1 MSDTKNGRSV
11 ARDALGILG
20 MVIGVFSA
28 VSIVM
33 AYLKPVR
40 DLAGEPVGFY
50 MSIADLLGP
59 IAGVFGAL
67 GIAFV
72 GVRLWLAGI
81 DGSIPRHLL
90 GLALTTFM
98 LAILVGTL
106 DESLAGSFGGA
117 IGSAVRVR
125 FTVWVAVPTGL
136 ALVLLPA
143 WFAWLRPAE
152 RHSRRE
158 NPGTLDSALTQSAD
172 SGGVTASE
180 AEALLPKT
188 IAAPVAPS
196 TPYPTDVR
204 RAGGIPAGARPL
216 ETSHGRVH
224 TSSHDVVHVQPA
236 GLGAGAEAAG
246 AARPVAGARPAA
258 NADAEAAAG
267 GPFAAV
273 LGGHAAALRADAQPL
288 SADESEKDPAFT
300 PELPTGVALARPI
313 SGAPAA
319 PSWEQPD
326 MFEEPVDAYGT
337 PMSLVESLR
346 KGAASGAGELD
357 EALDSED
364 VVAAPKGELDLA
376 GVDLEDDADV
386 ESVQPL
392 GVNVLAP
399 ASAPAAEV
407 AAPLEPPV
415 VAQVVV
421 AEAVSEVLVIA
432 EPAPAPAPVESEP
445 VSEPVAAHEVVP
457 AAPVAEAAPL
467 EPELLAVA
475 APAVAEV
482 EEAPEEALEEDSEED
497 SEEELDEEVEAEQPV
512 AEADDDEFEDEEEC
526 EACEV
531 DEVDEVDEEAP
542 VAAAAHVE
550 PVVEVHSEA
559 DSDEEEAL
567 EAPPV
572 AEVEPVQP
580 SLFADLEPEPV
591 RPSKGRGSK
600 AAALA
605 TEPRTAPST
614 ASIAPTP
621 VASVQPPPVA
631 EAEVE
636 AEAAPT
642 MSDVVLTPAPARSIS
657 RVFLPEPTY
666 KAGCLFLE
674 RNRVAVSMLQREFQM
689 DFKVATAVLDQLQD
703 VGLIG
708 PYLGGQ
714 RRDILMSADEWQEKV
729 GVAE

>member
-20 MVIGVFSA
+20 IVIGVFSA

-33 AYLKPVR
+33 AYLKPAY
-40 DLAGEPVGFY
+40 DAAGEPVGFY
-50 MSIADLLGP
+50 MSIAGLLGP
-59 IAGVFGAL
+59 IAGVFVAL

-72 GVRLWLAGI
+72 GVRLWLAGL
-81 DGSIPRHLL
+81 DGSIPRHLV
-90 GLALTTFM
+90 GLAITTFM

-106 DESLAGSFGGA
+106 DESLAGAFGGA

-125 FTVWVAVPTGL
+125 FTEWVAVPTGL

-188 IAAPVAPS
+188 IAAPPASS

-236 GLGAGAEAAG
+236 GLGASAEAAG
-246 AARPVAGARPAA
+246 ASRPVAGARPAS

-288 SADESEKDPAFT
+288 SADEPEKAPAFT
-300 PELPTGVALARPI
+300 PEIPMGVALARPI
-313 SGAPAA
+313 SGALAA

-346 KGAASGAGELD
+346 KGAASGTGELD
-357 EALDSED
+357 EALDSEEL
-364 VVAAPKGELDLA
+364 VEAPMGELDLA
-376 GVDLEDDADV
+376 GADLEDDADV

-399 ASAPAAEV
+399 ASASAADEALAPFVSAPAAALEV
-407 AAPLEPPV
+407 T
-415 VAQVVV
+415 
-421 AEAVSEVLVIA
+421 
-432 EPAPAPAPVESEP
+432 
-445 VSEPVAAHEVVP
+445 P
-457 AAPVAEAAPL
+457 AAPVAETALL
-467 EPELLAVA
+467 EPEPLAVA
-475 APAVAEV
+475 APVVAEV
-482 EEAPEEALEEDSEED
+482 EQAPEED
-497 SEEELDEEVEAEQPV
+497 SEEELDEEELDEQDEAEQPV
-512 AEADDDEFEDEEEC
+512 AEAAADEFEDEEEC

-531 DEVDEVDEEAP
+531 DEEAP
-542 VAAAAHVE
+542 VVAAEHVE
-550 PVVEVHSEA
+550 PMVEVRCEA
-559 DSDEEEAL
+559 NSDQARAQEES
-567 EAPPV
+567 PV
-572 AEVEPVQP
+572 AEVESVQP
-580 SLFADLEPEPV
+580 SLFADLEPEPI
-591 RPSKGRGSK
+591 RPSKGRGAK
-600 AAALA
+600 AVAFA

-621 VASVQPPPVA
+621 VASVQPQQVA

-642 MSDVVLTPAPARSIS
+642 MSDFVLTPAPARSIS

-689 DFKVATAVLDQLQD
+689 DFKVATTVLDQLQD

-729 GVAE
+729 GIAE